1 MGEVCS
7 GIVLEILKLWI
18 EGYKAIV
25 LDIPLLFEAKMD
37 KWTKPIVI
45 VWVDPTMLKNGQ
57 PYCCY
62 VLLNLFFCYCQ
73 KPNIPLRR
81 LVGRDNSTEEDA
93 RNRINAQISLDSKRI
108 LAYIVID
115 NTRSLHDLQERFAL
129 DMD

>member
-45 VWVDPTMLKNGQ
+45 VWVDPT
-57 PYCCY
+57 
-62 VLLNLFFCYCQ
+62 
-73 KPNIPLRR
+73 IPLRR

-115 NTRSLHDLQERFAL
+115 NTRSLHDLQERFA
-129 DMD
+129 